1 MDNNVFFYS
10 NITKLSGSISMPEN
24 KAENAAVPVAVLS
37 HGYGASRDEFGDFLV
52 LSEILNS
59 MGIAVFRFDY
69 RGCGCS
75 DYPPGRMLC
84 NNEWKDDL
92 KNAVSFISSY
102 KYIDEQKICLI
113 GESMGASTAILA
125 AAEDKRINCVIALS
139 PIADGYE
146 WIKQN
151 WVENKNTEDFYLFL
165 EEIETD
171 KKRESVYG
179 QSNLLKMSDALA
191 YKQRYLELIEEIH
204 KNFDDRNFTYY
215 IQLASIASIL
225 EMKPVEV
232 IKKISPRPLLLMAG
246 EKDGIVPWKLNSQ
259 KLYNIADDV
268 KKIVVCEEGD
278 HGLLA
283 EPTRQEVITEISK
296 WLKKYL

>member
-1 MDNNVFFYS
+1 M
-10 NITKLSGSISMPEN
+10 TKLSGSISMPEN
-24 KAENAAVPVAVLS
+24 IAEDEVVPAAVLS
-37 HGYGASRDEFGDFLV
+37 HGYGASRNEFGDFLV
-52 LSEILNS
+52 LTEILNS

-75 DYPPGRMLC
+75 DYPLGRMLC

-92 KNAVSFISSY
+92 KNAVSYISSY
-102 KYIDEQKICLI
+102 SYIDEQKICLI

-125 AAEDKRINCVIALS
+125 ASEDKRVSCVIALS
-139 PIADGYE
+139 PIADGYK

-151 WVENKNTEDFYLFL
+151 WVENKNIEDFYLFL
-165 EEIETD
+165 EEIEID
-171 KKRESVYG
+171 KKRETIYG

-191 YKQRYLELIEEIH
+191 YKQRYLELIEVIQ
-204 KNFDDRNFTYY
+204 KSFDDRNFTYY
-215 IQLASIASIL
+215 IQLASVASIL

-232 IKKISPRPLLLMAG
+232 IKGISPRPLLLLAG
-246 EKDGIVPWKLNSQ
+246 GKDGIVPWKLNSQ
-259 KLYNIADDV
+259 KLYNIAGDV
-268 KKIVVCEEGD
+268 KKIVVYDEGD

-283 EPTRQEVITEISK
+283 EPTRKEVIAELSK